1 MALTEL
7 RELGFPSSVS
17 KSQLVE
23 LLEERYPDFKWDR
36 VYLLRGKYAQQQRLE
51 KAVRSFFPVC
61 IYLVISLVFKRLTIG
76 LKKESD
82 IKINARKEA
91 DLINPETG
99 DYLELD
105 VFIPSL
111 RLAFE
116 FQVYINSFHL
126 FIVTKFY
133 TFHACRND
141 ITTSPHNIRTCPY
154 KSTRIEI
161 RRNDRWLRKR
171 ESPSLLCP
179 VGGMARKRGNM
190 YILNL
195 LLLGGGGR
203 DSAL

>member
-116 FQVYINSFHL
+116 FQVHSSVHL
-126 FIVTKFY
+126 FLLILYCSREQERHHYITSQYSYVPVQVYKDRDQTKRSLAAQKGITLIIVPCWWDGAKE
-133 TFHACRND
+133 R
-141 ITTSPHNIRTCPY
+141 
-154 KSTRIEI
+154 
-161 RRNDRWLRKR
+161 
-171 ESPSLLCP
+171 
-179 VGGMARKRGNM
+179 
-190 YILNL
+190 
-195 LLLGGGGR
+195 
-203 DSAL
+203 